1 MRPFVLWSAH
11 SMFLCSVV
19 FNLVFVLV
27 LSVGTIVFILS
38 TGQPLQ

>member
-1 MRPFVLWSAH
+1 MRPFVLWSAR

-27 LSVGTIVFILS
+27 LSVGIIVFILS